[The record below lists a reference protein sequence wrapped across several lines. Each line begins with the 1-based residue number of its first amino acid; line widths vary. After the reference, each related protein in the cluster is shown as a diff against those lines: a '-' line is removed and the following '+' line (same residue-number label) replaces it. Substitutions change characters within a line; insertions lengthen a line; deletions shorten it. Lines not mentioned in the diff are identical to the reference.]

1 MITNNIEVRV
11 LVKDRPINEYLHE
24 GETFVEG
31 RGGSNYEIEIVNLTN
46 ERVEAVLA
54 VDGLS
59 VIDGK
64 EAGATSTGYLL
75 HARERIR
82 IPGWKLTDEQV
93 AAFQFAGKK
102 KSYAATTE
110 GGSARNTGV
119 IGVMTFKERIRAKSF
134 GLRASGAPMFG
145 SAGVMRGIAPGVG
158 VTTSDLSYVA
168 PATADAAHIYNM
180 AVGSAAN
187 SFEGQWAE
195 TAASLTS
202 GADLMKSADS
212 TRSRRVQAVTL
223 ENTRPEFVEQTLGTA
238 FGEATDFSTVEVEF
252 DRGDLLAMS
261 VLYYDDAKGLRARG
275 IDLDRRKQNPRVKEQ
290 PQAFPGLNKGCTPP
304 KGWRG

>member
-1 MITNNIEVRV
+1 MINNNIEFRV
-11 LVKDRPINEYLHE
+11 LVKDRPINEYNHD
-24 GETFVEG
+24 GEVFVEG
-31 RGGSNYEIEIVNLTN
+31 RGGSNYEIEIINLTN

-64 EAGATSTGYLL
+64 EAGSESTGYLL
-75 HARERIR
+75 NARERIR
-82 IPGWKLTDEQV
+82 VPGWKLTNEKV

-119 IGVMTFKERIRAKSF
+119 IGVMAFKERNKPKAFMIK
-134 GLRASGAPMFG
+134 ASGASPYYG
-145 SAGVMRGIAPGVG
+145 AARGLGLNS
-158 VTTSDLSYVA
+158 TQTLNHVA
-168 PATADAAHIYNM
+168 PSGAAGDLYGM
-180 AVGSAAN
+180 AVGAAT
-187 SFEGQWAE
+187 SSLDSRWAE
-195 TAASLTS
+195 TASSLTT
-202 GADLMKSADS
+202 GGDLMMSKSSD
-212 TRSRRVQAVTL
+212 RRLQAVTL
-223 ENTRPEFVEQTLGTA
+223 ENTRPEVVEQTLGTA
-238 FGEATDFSTVEVEF
+238 FGEAQDFSTVEVEF

-290 PQAFPGLNKGCTPP
+290 PQAFPGMNKGCTPP
-304 KGWRG
+304 KGWKG

>member
-64 EAGATSTGYLL
+64 EAGAESTGYLL

-82 IPGWKLTDEQV
+82 VPGWKLTDEQV

-102 KSYAATTE
+102 NSYAATTE

-119 IGVMTFKERIRAKSF
+119 IGVMAFKERRKPASF
-134 GLRASGAPMFG
+134 MIRASGASPMFG
-145 SAGVMRGIAPGVG
+145 AARGLGLNSVQ
-158 VTTSDLSYVA
+158 TLNHVA
-168 PATADAAHIYNM
+168 PSGAAGDAAGIYNM
-180 AVGSAAN
+180 AVATASVGDV
-187 SFEGQWAE
+187 WAE
-195 TAASLTS
+195 TSATLTS
-202 GADLMKSADS
+202 DAPQMKSAN
-212 TRSRRVQAVTL
+212 RRIQATTL
-223 ENTRPEFVEQTLGTA
+223 ENTRPEFVEQTLGTG
-238 FGEATDFSTVEVEF
+238 FGEAQDFSTVEVEF

-275 IDLDRRKQNPRVKEQ
+275 IDLDRRKQHPRLKQQ

-304 KGWRG
+304 KGWKG

>member
-64 EAGATSTGYLL
+64 EAGAESTGYLL
-75 HARERIR
+75 HAHERIR
-82 IPGWKLTDEQV
+82 VPGWKLTDEQV

-102 KSYAATTE
+102 NSYAATTE

-119 IGVMTFKERIRAKSF
+119 IGVMAFKERRKAAPFMIRASAAPGMF
-134 GLRASGAPMFG
+134 GAARGLGLNSVQTLNHVAPSGA
-145 SAGVMRGIAPGVG
+145 AG
-158 VTTSDLSYVA
+158 DLYG
-168 PATADAAHIYNM
+168 M
-180 AVGSAAN
+180 AVGAAT
-187 SFEGQWAE
+187 SSLDSQWAE

-202 GADLMKSADS
+202 GGDLMMSKSA
-212 TRSRRVQAVTL
+212 SRRVQAVTL

-238 FGEATDFSTVEVEF
+238 FGEAQDFSTVEVEF

-275 IDLDRRKQNPRVKEQ
+275 IDLDRRKQHPRLKQQ

-304 KGWRG
+304 KGWKG

>member
-11 LVKDRPINEYLHE
+11 LVKDRAINEYQHD
-24 GETFVEG
+24 GEVFVEG
-31 RGGSNYEIEIVNLTN
+31 RGGSNYEIEIINLTN

-64 EAGATSTGYLL
+64 EAGPESTGYLL

-82 IPGWKLTDEQV
+82 VPGWKLSDEQV

-102 KSYAATTE
+102 NSYAATTE

-119 IGVMTFKERIRAKSF
+119 IGVMTFKEKVTTKTF
-134 GLRASGAPMFG
+134 MLRASAATPYY
-145 SAGVMRGIAPGVG
+145 GVG
-158 VTTSDLSYVA
+158 MNCQTLNHVTGQSALGPTGIMGPRGCIGTHTSSLE
-168 PATADAAHIYNM
+168 P
-180 AVGSAAN
+180 
-187 SFEGQWAE
+187 WAE
-195 TAASLTS
+195 TMATLSSSETMAS
-202 GADLMKSADS
+202 KS
-212 TRSRRVQAVTL
+212 TSRRVEAVTL
-223 ENTRPEFVEQTLGTA
+223 GNTRPEFVEQTLGTA

-252 DRGDLLAMS
+252 NRGDLLAMS

-275 IDLDRRKQNPRVKEQ
+275 IDLDRRKQNPRIKEQ

-304 KGWRG
+304 KGWKG

>member
-11 LVKDRPINEYLHE
+11 LVKGRPINEYLHE

-64 EAGATSTGYLL
+64 EAGANSTGYLL
-75 HARERIR
+75 HARETIR
-82 IPGWKLTDEQV
+82 VPGWKLNNDQV

-102 KSYAATTE
+102 KSYAAQTE
-110 GGSARNTGV
+110 GGSTRNTGV
-119 IGVMTFKERIRAKSF
+119 IGVMTFKERAKHPVF
-134 GLRASGAPMFG
+134 ALRASAASPMHMVPRGLGLNVQTLNHVSGEFGASGPQGDSGALYTMALG
-145 SAGVMRGIAPGVG
+145 SSNSSLEDTWNGATASLS
-158 VTTSDLSYVA
+158 TTS
-168 PATADAAHIYNM
+168 
-180 AVGSAAN
+180 
-187 SFEGQWAE
+187 
-195 TAASLTS
+195 
-202 GADLMKSADS
+202 KSIG
-212 TRSRRVQAVTL
+212 RRVQATKL
-223 ENTRPEFVEQTLGTA
+223 ENTRPEVEQTLGTA
-238 FGEATDFSTVEVEF
+238 FGEAQQFNTVEVEF

-261 VLYYDDAKGLRARG
+261 VIYYDDAKGLRARG
-275 IDLDRRKQNPRVKEQ
+275 IDLDRRKHHPRIKDQ
-290 PQAFPGLNKGCTPP
+290 PQAFPGLNTGCTPP

>member
-64 EAGATSTGYLL
+64 EAGAESTGYLL
-75 HARERIR
+75 HAHERIR
-82 IPGWKLTDEQV
+82 VPGWKLTDEQV

-102 KSYAATTE
+102 NSYAATTE

-119 IGVMTFKERIRAKSF
+119 IGVMAFKERRKPAPFMIRASAAPGMF
-134 GLRASGAPMFG
+134 GAVRGLGLNSVQTLNHVAPSGA
-145 SAGVMRGIAPGVG
+145 AG
-158 VTTSDLSYVA
+158 
-168 PATADAAHIYNM
+168 DANAIYTM
-180 AVGSAAN
+180 AVASA
-187 SFEGQWAE
+187 SVGDVWAD

-202 GADLMKSADS
+202 GEPQMKSA
-212 TRSRRVQAVTL
+212 SRRVQATTL
-223 ENTRPEFVEQTLGTA
+223 ENNIPAVEQTLGTA
-238 FGEATDFSTVEVEF
+238 FGEAQDFSTVEVEF
-252 DRGDLLAMS
+252 HRGDLLAMS

-275 IDLDRRKQNPRVKEQ
+275 IDLDRRKQHPRVKQQ

-304 KGWRG
+304 KGWKG

>member
-64 EAGATSTGYLL
+64 EAGAESTGYLL
-75 HARERIR
+75 HAHERIR
-82 IPGWKLTDEQV
+82 VPGWKLTDEQV

-119 IGVMTFKERIRAKSF
+119 IGVMAFKERRKAAPFMIRASAAPTMF
-134 GLRASGAPMFG
+134 GAARGLGLNSVQTLNHVAPSGA
-145 SAGVMRGIAPGVG
+145 AG
-158 VTTSDLSYVA
+158 
-168 PATADAAHIYNM
+168 DAAGIYNM
-180 AVGSAAN
+180 AVGAAT
-187 SFEGQWAE
+187 SSLEGQWADAVA
-195 TAASLTS
+195 TASLS
-202 GADLMKSADS
+202 MDAPQMKSA
-212 TRSRRVQAVTL
+212 SRRIQATTL

-238 FGEATDFSTVEVEF
+238 FGEAQDFSTVEVEF

-275 IDLDRRKQNPRVKEQ
+275 IDLDRRKQHPRLKQQ

-304 KGWRG
+304 KGWKG

>member
-64 EAGATSTGYLL
+64 EAGAESTGYLL

-82 IPGWKLTDEQV
+82 VPGWKLTDEQV

-102 KSYAATTE
+102 NSYAATTE

-119 IGVMTFKERIRAKSF
+119 IGVMAFKERRKPASF
-134 GLRASGAPMFG
+134 MIRASGASPMFG
-145 SAGVMRGIAPGVG
+145 AARGLGLNSVQ
-158 VTTSDLSYVA
+158 TLNHVA
-168 PATADAAHIYNM
+168 PSGAAGDAAGIYNM
-180 AVGSAAN
+180 AVATASVGDV
-187 SFEGQWAE
+187 WAE
-195 TAASLTS
+195 TSATLTS
-202 GADLMKSADS
+202 DAPQMKSAN
-212 TRSRRVQAVTL
+212 RRIQATTL
-223 ENTRPEFVEQTLGTA
+223 ENTRPEFVEQTLGTG
-238 FGEATDFSTVEVEF
+238 FGEAQDFSTVEVEF

-275 IDLDRRKQNPRVKEQ
+275 IDLDRRKQNPRVKQQ
-290 PQAFPGLNKGCTPP
+290 PQAFPGMNKGCTPP
-304 KGWRG
+304 KGWKG

>member
-11 LVKDRPINEYLHE
+11 LVKDRPINEYPHD
-24 GETFVEG
+24 GEVFVEG
-31 RGGSNYEIEIVNLTN
+31 RGGSNYEIEIINLTN

-64 EAGATSTGYLL
+64 EAGPESTGYLL

-82 IPGWKLTDEQV
+82 VPGWKLTDEQV

-119 IGVMTFKERIRAKSF
+119 IGVMAFKERIKPKTF
-134 GLRASGAPMFG
+134 MIQASGATPFYGAVRGLGLNSTQTLNHVSGQTGTMG
-145 SAGVMRGIAPGVG
+145 PQGCAGELYTMAV
-158 VTTSDLSYVA
+158 
-168 PATADAAHIYNM
+168 ATAS
-180 AVGSAAN
+180 VGDV
-187 SFEGQWAE
+187 WAE

-202 GADLMKSADS
+202 GAPQMKSA
-212 TRSRRVQAVTL
+212 SRRVQAVTL
-223 ENTRPEFVEQTLGTA
+223 ENTRPDPALVEQTLGTA
-238 FGEATDFSTVEVEF
+238 FGEAQDFSTVEVEF
-252 DRGDLLAMS
+252 NRGDLLAMS

-290 PQAFPGLNKGCTPP
+290 PQAFPGMAKGCTPP
-304 KGWRG
+304 KGWKG